1 MKIIGILGGLGPEST
16 IAYYKKLIG
25 YYKAEI
31 DKNSFPHIIIN
42 SIDLSLVTNLLNK
55 SDLDGLVSYLAE
67 EINRLKK
74 AGANIIAMA
83 SNTPHIVFD
92 KLQQMVDTDLLSIVE
107 VAASEAK
114 KLNLKK
120 LGLLGTKFTMQS
132 TFFHEVFN
140 KSGIEVISPDMTA
153 QACIIEKYTNELIKG
168 IALEETRLKFY
179 AIIQQMI
186 QDNNVDGIIV
196 GCTEFPLVMQQ
207 SDYPNITLIDTQE
220 LHIKA
225 IVHLLAQ

>member
-92 KLQQMVDTDLLSIVE
+92 KLQQMVDADLLSIVE
-107 VAASEAK
+107 VAACEAK

-132 TFFHEVFN
+132 TFFREVFN

-153 QACIIEKYTNELIKG
+153 QAYIIEKYTNELIKG

-186 QDNNVDGIIV
+186 QNNNVDGIIV
-196 GCTEFPLVMQQ
+196 GCTEFPFVIQQ

-225 IVHLLAQ
+225 IGHLLAQ